1 LQLTDILL
9 INFPLLFEANLLSQ
23 LILSQREGIPH
34 FRQTLAGSGFAEI
47 SGWQCNFMAEEEE
60 AAIRKIFFYLIFW
73 RSNRRFFLL
82 ISNYLCVIPNAV
94 RNPLLASG
102 N

>member
-1 LQLTDILL
+1 M
-9 INFPLLFEANLLSQ
+9 
-23 LILSQREGIPH
+23 G
-34 FRQTLAGSGFAEI
+34 
-47 SGWQCNFMAEEEE
+47 EEEE
-60 AAIRKIFFYLIFW
+60 AAIRKIILYLIFW

-82 ISNYLCVIPNAV
+82 IYNYIAVIPNAV